1 MSAPTNSPQPNV
13 IYLPKISQPIP
24 APANT
29 LGLYFDKTTGKLT
42 GIDSDGNTSSF
53 DPGGAPGGANT
64 NVQFNDNGAL
74 GGDATFTF
82 DKATDI
88 LVFDSAT
95 PGAAIELTVEGVGC
109 FAFLGAGTTG
119 LCAID
124 VNSSIADGVQIVAG
138 ETPSGGINIQNAP
151 NDGAS
156 GSVQIGHGASVGTP
170 DQAIV
175 IDPNG
180 VHVAVGGGTKKLG
193 FLGAT
198 PIVRP
203 AITGAKAGNTALASL
218 ITQGVNLGL
227 WTDSTT

>member
-1 MSAPTNSPQPNV
+1 MSSPTNSPQPNV

-42 GIDSDGNTSSF
+42 GIDSDGNASSF
-53 DPGGAPGGANT
+53 DPGGAPGGADT
-64 NVQFNDNGAL
+64 NVQFNDNGTL

-119 LCAID
+119 NVGVDI
-124 VNSSIADGVQIVAG
+124 NSSIDDGVLIFAG
-138 ETPSGGINIQNAP
+138 EVPSGGINIQNAP
-151 NDGAS
+151 ATGTS
-156 GSVQIGHGASVGTP
+156 GSVRIGHGPVIGTP
-170 DQAIV
+170 DQSIV
-175 IDPNG
+175 IDSNG
-180 VHVAVGGGTKKLG
+180 THVAVGGGTLKLG
-193 FLGAT
+193 FLGAA